1 MRKERQPAN
10 QLAWVILI
18 VVVLVTGGV
27 AVWKNRSRNVVG
39 AIAGSTDSTQS
50 AKTDTTA
57 SPTTGKVVGV
67 AGVQTS
73 EGGQVAVDVRWDGR
87 IVEQNDTETLTLQV
101 AMNTHTVELN
111 YDLTRL
117 AALRNDQGEELRPKS
132 WKAPAG
138 GHHVSGLLTFEISEG
153 FFADNSSLELMIRD
167 VGGVPERLFRW
178 KLIAAGSE
186 SAAGGVSEA
195 WQRGNG
201 GS

>member
-1 MRKERQPAN
+1 MRKERQPASR
-10 QLAWVILI
+10 LAWVILI

-27 AVWKNRSRNVVG
+27 AVWKNRSRNVVS
-39 AIAGSTDSTQS
+39 AIAGSTDSAQS
-50 AKTDTTA
+50 AKTNTTV
-57 SPTTGKVVGV
+57 SQTGKVVGV

-117 AALRNDQGEELRPKS
+117 AALRDDQGEELRPKS

-153 FFADNSSLELMIRD
+153 FFADSSSLELMIRD

-195 WQRGNG
+195 WQRGNE

>member
-1 MRKERQPAN
+1 MRKEWQPASR
-10 QLAWVILI
+10 LAWVILI

-27 AVWKNRSRNVVG
+27 AVWKNRSRNVVS
-39 AIAGSTDSTQS
+39 AIAGSTDSAQS
-50 AKTDTTA
+50 AKTNTTA
-57 SPTTGKVVGV
+57 SQTGKVVGV

-87 IVEQNDTETLTLQV
+87 IVEQDDTETLTLQV

-117 AALRNDQGEELRPKS
+117 AALRNDQGEGLRPKS

-153 FFADNSSLELMIRD
+153 FFADSSSLELMIHN

-195 WQRGNG
+195 WQRGNE